1 MATAGL
7 TYQCSRWWYNISE

>member
-1 MATAGL
+1 MATVGL